1 MRATGCRVSL
11 TKTLAT
17 VATSSLCQSHRLSSL
32 RSQILSLVCPSAR
45 DFLHPP
51 VTRLARMTMTLA
63 LSEPAQT
70 ASERARRFSLH
81 FTPNLLCLLA
91 VSLADSTLS
100 SSSPS
105 PLIRCI
111 YACTRTYAF
120 LSLYLRSPAAAAFA
134 CIHAFIHS
142 SLTHILHRERR
153 E

>member
-120 LSLYLRSPAAAAFA
+120 LFLSLYTFDRRLQLLS
-134 CIHAFIHS
+134 HAYMHS
-142 SLTHILHRERR
+142 YTLL
-153 E
+153 